1 MVFSE
6 EGQVTREVSWRAGEW
21 SVFAP
26 RAVSMDVRSGGSPFT
41 VSAHTRLIPVQTLDA
56 VGRVIGQIVTIVLQQ
71 CFSKLTVYICV
82 MD

>member
-6 EGQVTREVSWRAGEW
+6 EGQVTRKVSWRAGEW

-41 VSAHTRLIPVQTLDA
+41 VSAHTKLIPVQTLDA
-56 VGRVIGQIVTIVLQQ
+56 VGREHRTNSDHCSSAML
-71 CFSKLTVYICV
+71 L
-82 MD
+82 